1 MKMTPTSE
9 YLERL
14 RQAINTHDLDAM
26 IDCFADDYRNETP
39 AHPAR
44 DFVGSAQV
52 RQNWTQIF
60 AGVPDIAAT
69 LVRSSTEGDTTWAEW
84 EFAGNRRDGAA
95 HLMRGVTVTGLRD
108 GRAQWARFYMEP
120 VDPDETEVGDHLRRT
135 LASTDAPR

>member
-1 MKMTPTSE
+1 MNDTTPTA

-14 RQAINTHDLDAM
+14 RQAINTHDLDSM

-44 DFVGSAQV
+44 DFVGAEQV

-60 AGVPDIAAT
+60 GGVPDIEAT
-69 LVRSSTEGDTTWAEW
+69 LVRSSAAGDTAWAEW
-84 EFAGNRRDGAA
+84 EFAGTRRDGAA
-95 HLMRGVTVTGLRD
+95 HLMRGVTVMGLRG

-120 VDPDETEVGDHLRRT
+120 VDHDETVVGDHIRRT
-135 LASTDAPR
+135 IVSSDATR